1 MSGLIHT
8 APTPGLHPNIPHEI
22 YHADPC
28 PMPSLSASIAKR
40 LIADSPLHAWNAH
53 PRLGNGEREEST
65 TAQDNGTL
73 IDRLIFDS
81 GPAIVEVNADNWRT
95 KAAQEQRDAALEA
108 GHIPVLTRVLA
119 EALITATKVVNRLG
133 ERGIKLSGQSQVT
146 AIWQK
151 NDIWCRGRFDH
162 WVEKTATIYDLKWV
176 KSAHPDDIAKHM
188 VTYGVDIQSAAYVEA
203 VETLRPEL
211 AGRVKFQPL
220 FIENGPVLAMCIRP
234 IAGTM
239 RELGQRKWH
248 RACEKWARC
257 LATNDWPDYGDNGQI
272 EAPEWALTAD
282 MNQQLAA
289 MENSNAT
296 APF

>member
-1 MSGLIHT
+1 MNCEPIRLKAGLY
-8 APTPGLHPNIPHEI
+8 PDVPHEV
-22 YHADPC
+22 YHSDPC
-28 PMPSLSASIAKR
+28 EAPSLSASIAKR
-40 LIADSPLHAWNAH
+40 LVADSPLHAWNAH

-81 GPAIVEVNADNWRT
+81 GPPIVEVSADNWRT
-95 KAAQEQRDAALEA
+95 KAAQEQRDAALAA
-108 GHIPVLTRVLA
+108 GHIPVLTHVLA
-119 EALITATKVVNRLG
+119 EALKTSIKVVERLA
-133 ERGIKLSGQSQVT
+133 ERGIKLNGQSQVT

-151 NDIWCRGRFDH
+151 NGAWCRGRFDH
-162 WVEKTATIYDLKWV
+162 WVEETAVIYDLKWV
-176 KSAHPDDIAKHM
+176 KSAHPEAIARHM
-188 VTYGVDIQSAAYVEA
+188 ITYGVDIQSAAYVEA

-220 FIENGPVLAMCIRP
+220 FVESGPVLAMCVRP

-257 LATNDWPDYGDNGQI
+257 LAANDWPDYGDDGQI

-282 MNQQLAA
+282 MNQQLAT